1 MLASPDTTI
10 PNIQQIDHHF
20 PIFGSSPR
28 HEMLHNAI
36 HHVLKGKIHTEQ
48 NTTDIIE
55 SHTPLVHS
63 NTTQPTLI
71 LVQTFGEIFPDASF
85 EFFHKL
91 SRYFE
96 RATVEKG
103 RMIYREGDP
112 CDYLLILE
120 QGSLHSTMTLLKDSV
135 TVETILPGTV
145 VGEMGMFVS
154 SPSRTRSLVAE
165 NDSVYWK
172 LTKESF
178 AHMLKQD
185 PQIANQ
191 FILLTLYFSSERLDT
206 MTRYAYIL
214 H

>member
-1 MLASPDTTI
+1 M
-10 PNIQQIDHHF
+10 
-20 PIFGSSPR
+20 
-28 HEMLHNAI
+28 
-36 HHVLKGKIHTEQ
+36 
-48 NTTDIIE
+48 
-55 SHTPLVHS
+55 
-63 NTTQPTLI
+63 
-71 LVQTFGEIFPDASF
+71 VQTFGEIFPDVSV

-103 RMIYREGDP
+103 RMIYQEGDP
-112 CDYLLILE
+112 CDYLLVLE
-120 QGSLHSTMTLLKDSV
+120 QGSLRSLMAVLNESV

-154 SPSRTRSLVAE
+154 SPARTRSLMAE
-165 NDSVYWK
+165 NDSIYWK
-172 LTKESF
+172 MSKESF
-178 AHMLKQD
+178 NRMLQED
-185 PQIANQ
+185 PHTANQ